1 MQSPIPHK
9 IEMLFRVKQVDELL
23 LKASYQTKLLLQS
36 NSMVTTRSQARD
48 RAAAATAGNAN
59 ANANVRKAPIFV
71 IPAQKLEHA
80 TATVFV
86 LNNNTLSTKKET
98 TKVEPSSNRVMTR
111 SMTKRAIKSAKVE
124 TWNTYTQQSLDQ
136 LKDVKENICDA
147 RKERHTIWIGFVKYM
162 LSELERQTGNVENK
176 TICATNIYK
185 VLGYMFKHHFM
196 DFASSTSLKMFWD
209 TTFAKEKELLAEI
222 EKNYKNGK
230 LTKETY
236 TKSKKV
242 IQLAQIYQNL
252 YETLVFPE
260 RAGGL

>member
-48 RAAAATAGNAN
+48 RAAATQSNTKA
-59 ANANVRKAPIFV
+59 RKAPIFV
-71 IPAQKLEHA
+71 IPAQKLDHA

-86 LNNNTLSTKKET
+86 LNNNTLPTKKET

-111 SMTKRAIKSAKVE
+111 SMTKSAIKSAKVE

-136 LKDVKENICDA
+136 LKNAKENTCDA
-147 RKERHTIWIGFVKYM
+147 RKERHNIWSGFVKHM
-162 LSELERQTGNVENK
+162 LAQLEQQQTGDVENK

-185 VLGYMFKHHFM
+185 ILGYMVKHNFM
-196 DFASSTSLKMFWD
+196 DFASSNSLKKFWD
-209 TTFAKEKELLAEI
+209 TTFAKEKELLADI
-222 EKNYKNGK
+222 ENHYKNGK

-242 IQLAQIYQNL
+242 IQLAQTYQIL